1 MSQRLST
8 DGPQLLK
15 GYISFFC
22 ALYEFFGDMLSGF
35 MVSAMG
41 HALEKFVEHALH
53 VQGSASVNFHHQTS
67 LLTAGINRT
76 NTS

>member
-8 DGPQLLK
+8 DSPQLLQ
-15 GYISFFC
+15 GYISSFP

-35 MVSAMG
+35 MVSAMA
-41 HALEKFVEHALH
+41 HALENFVEHALH
-53 VQGSASVNFHHQTS
+53 VQGPASVNFHHQIS
-67 LLTAGINRT
+67 PLTAGINRT